1 MAAMGAAAFFE
12 KIVQD
17 LQQSIYIALGGSLE
31 DQSFDWA
38 NRGLQFA
45 TVAMKILIL
54 LLVIGFFYWLFVYV
68 LKHAKKM
75 LRLSDRHIR
84 IIRSTLRYIWFVLS
98 LLAIMTQIGI
108 NVDTIKAFAKAS
120 TWAGL
125 FYVTWAM
132 SGQAVHWLLRQY
144 DINESIEQ
152 LCHNLLSVLIFFL
165 ACATILAQF
174 GFDIVSL
181 VAGLGIVGIAV
192 GFAAQ
197 STLANFIAG
206 ITILMEQSF
215 EVGDWIKVAEQEGKV
230 VKITLRTTHILNR
243 DNITIIFP
251 NSTVAGN
258 EVVNLTSKS
267 FIRFDVPVR
276 VALNADID
284 EVRGIVLSTLK
295 QNNNVLTHPLP
306 LMTIQKIGD
315 YDLQVLVRF
324 WLSPAS
330 VARLPVIKELIIEDI
345 KKALD
350 GANVVI
356 PYPHMQIIKGAPVD
370 TSEQGFIYSTD
381 TQQL

>member
-1 MAAMGAAAFFE
+1 MASMGAMAFFE
-12 KIVQD
+12 KIIKE
-17 LQQSIYIALGGSLE
+17 LQQSIYVALGGSLD
-31 DQSFDWA
+31 DQSLDWA
-38 NRGLQFA
+38 NRGVQFA
-45 TVAMKILIL
+45 TVAMKILIV
-54 LLVIGFFYWLFVYV
+54 LLVIGFFYWFLVYV
-68 LKHAKKM
+68 LKHSKKA
-75 LRLSDRHIR
+75 LRLTDKHTR

-98 LLAIMTQIGI
+98 LLAIMTQTGI
-108 NVDTIKAFAKAS
+108 HAMTIKAVAKAS
-120 TWAGL
+120 AWAGL
-125 FYVTWAM
+125 FYVLWAL
-132 SGQAVHWLLRQY
+132 SGQTVRWLLKQY

-152 LCHNLLSVLIFFL
+152 LCRNLLSVLIFFV
-165 ACATILAQF
+165 AWGVILAQF
-174 GFDIVSL
+174 GFDIISL

-267 FIRFDVPVR
+267 FVRFNVPIRI
-276 VALNADID
+276 ALDADID
-284 EVRGIVLSTLK
+284 MARTVILGALK
-295 QNNNVLTHPLP
+295 QNNHVLSHPLP
-306 LMTIQKIGD
+306 SMNIQKIGE

-330 VARLPVIKELIIEDI
+330 VAKLPIIKELIVEDI

-350 GANVVI
+350 DANINI
-356 PYPHMQIIKGAPVD
+356 PYPYVQVIKAKQD
-370 TSEQGFIYSTD
+370 NADKGFIYTD
-381 TQQL
+381 ASSSK